1 MEHQTFELGGFRL
14 QHSQARIAVT
24 VQTTIDVPQQ
34 LSGIEL
40 DAVVKS
46 WVQRAR
52 QLAIHLEVESESPR
66 LCQEQLRTFSEAL
79 IHSEV
84 PYILAIIGSS

>member
-14 QHSQARIAVT
+14 QHSQARIDVT

-66 LCQEQLRTFSEAL
+66 LCQEQRAFSETL
-79 IHSEV
+79 VHSEV
-84 PYILAIIGSS
+84 PYVSPIIGSS